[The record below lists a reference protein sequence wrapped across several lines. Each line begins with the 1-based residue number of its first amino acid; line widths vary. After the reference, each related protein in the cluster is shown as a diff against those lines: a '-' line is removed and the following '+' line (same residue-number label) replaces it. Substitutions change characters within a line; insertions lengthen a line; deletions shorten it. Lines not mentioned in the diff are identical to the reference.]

1 MAEGP
6 LVHYYVNQ
14 LKKILQGE
22 EVQVEFRLQRLGKMI
37 PSFQTIRIQKIE
49 AYGKQFHIHFS
60 NGRILLVHL
69 MMWGSWRIYSKGALW
84 DKPLK
89 QARVIFKTHT
99 HEVVLFSAPVV
110 KLLTPFEL
118 RNDPKWGNLGP
129 DPLRSDFSSR
139 EFFRRLE
146 ENPSRE
152 IGEALLDQRV
162 IAGMGNIL
170 RIEILFR
177 ARIHPRREVGSLS
190 KKEKADLLFW
200 TSKLFTQWMKQM
212 GTRQNNWIQIY
223 RRAKK
228 PCPRCHTPIEYFRQ
242 AGRITFACPKCQS

>member
-6 LVHYYVNQ
+6 LVHYYTKQLQKALQGKEVQIEFRIKTLKEKNPF
-14 LKKILQGE
+14 LKKA
-22 EVQVEFRLQRLGKMI
+22 
-37 PSFQTIRIQKIE
+37 RIQKVE
-49 AYGKQFHIHFS
+49 AYGKQFRIHLS
-60 NGRILLVHL
+60 SGHILLIHL
-69 MMWGSWRIYSKGALW
+69 MMWGSWRIYPKGALW

-89 QARVIFKTHT
+89 QARVIFQTHS

-118 RNDPKWGNLGP
+118 RNDPNWGNLGP

-152 IGEALLDQRV
+152 IGETLLDQRV

-177 ARIHPRREVGSLS
+177 ARIHPRRQVGSLS

-200 TSKLFTQWMKQM
+200 TSKLFARWMNQM
-212 GTRQNNWIQIY
+212 GTKQNDWIQIY

-228 PCPRCHTPIEYFRQ
+228 PCPRCRTAIEYFRQ
-242 AGRITFACPKCQS
+242 AGRITFACPKCQR